1 VHRIDEAESLSDAAL
16 VQAGFDICSYVQ
28 KRAPLRN
35 FEPEFLAMGFH
46 FAEGLHLLVAGF
58 EIFQRR
64 LGLPKGR
71 K

>member
-1 VHRIDEAESLSDAAL
+1 VE
-16 VQAGFDICSYVQ
+16 AGFDICSYVH

-64 LGLPKGR
+64 LGLPKGH